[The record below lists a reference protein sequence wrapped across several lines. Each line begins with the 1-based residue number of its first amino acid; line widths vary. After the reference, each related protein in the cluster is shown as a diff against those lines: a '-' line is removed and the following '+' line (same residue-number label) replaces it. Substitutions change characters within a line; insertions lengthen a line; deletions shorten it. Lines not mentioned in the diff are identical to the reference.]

1 MKAVSGWSLRCYAQP
16 LEPSLDPA
24 PQAAFADVA
33 NLPDESFGAD
43 AAIDLFTVPTATFRV
58 LFVFVVLSHE
68 RRRVVHIEVTNTPTQ
83 E

>member
-1 MKAVSGWSLRCYAQP
+1 
-16 LEPSLDPA
+16 
-24 PQAAFADVA
+24 VA

>member
-1 MKAVSGWSLRCYAQP
+1 MKAVSGWS
-16 LEPSLDPA
+16 
-24 PQAAFADVA
+24 
-33 NLPDESFGAD
+33 
-43 AAIDLFTVPTATFRV
+43 I